1 MKKIK
6 RITKLLSFIGLSSFL
21 VVVIWANWTPLSAGE
36 KAIPVDFKQ
45 YQLSSKQDSTKIE
58 EIKHVVCSL
67 KGIRAFAYNKTSSI
81 LSVGYVP
88 DQLSCDEIEK
98 SIVRKLGVTL
108 VSKTVDKHAKKCPM
122 TATRNV
128 FSSLR
133 KTLNFR

>member
-6 RITKLLSFIGLSSFL
+6 RISKVLSFIGLSSFIIL
-21 VVVIWANWTPLSAGE
+21 IIWANWTPLSAGE

-45 YQLSSKQDSTKIE
+45 YQLTSIQDSSKIEKIQNV
-58 EIKHVVCSL
+58 IKSL
-67 KGIRAFAYNKTSSI
+67 KGVRAFAYNKTSNI

-88 DQLSCDEIEK
+88 DQLSCEKIENTLVGK
-98 SIVRKLGVTL
+98 VGVTL
-108 VSKTVDKHAKKCPM
+108 VSKTVDKQAKKCPM
-122 TATRNV
+122 TATRNA